1 MVDRVGMDILHMH
14 MDLDIIR
21 MRVRTLL
28 RLDLVRRGIIIIPN
42 NLTNNHNPNHTS
54 NMLYTLNIKHMQVKE
69 VVGVYLLRLLITR

>member
-28 RLDLVRRGIIIIPN
+28 HLDLVRRGIIIIPN
-42 NLTNNHNPNHTS
+42 NHNPNHNISS
-54 NMLYTLNIKHMQVKE
+54 NMLYTLNINHMQVKE
-69 VVGVYLLRLLITR
+69 VVGVYLRRLLITR

>member
-42 NLTNNHNPNHTS
+42 NLNHTNNPNN
-54 NMLYTLNIKHMQVKE
+54 NMLYILNINHMQVKE
-69 VVGVYLLRLLITR
+69 VLHLLITRTR

>member
-28 RLDLVRRGIIIIPN
+28 HLDLVRRGIIIIPN
-42 NLTNNHNPNHTS
+42 NLTNNHNH
-54 NMLYTLNIKHMQVKE
+54 MLYILSIKHMQVKE
-69 VVGVYLLRLLITR
+69 VVGVYLRRLLITR